1 MTEDSMPSTSEN
13 ILLEAK
19 DVQVGFPIIEGFI
32 QAVRGVSLQVLQGET
47 LALVGESGSGKSVT
61 ARALMGMLSE
71 KAVVGKQ
78 ATVRFKGK
86 EIIGMPEEQL
96 QKVRGREISMIFQE
110 PMTSLNPLYTVGGQ
124 IVECIQAHRK
134 INKKEARQEAL
145 RLLEEVGIPNPK
157 ARLDQ
162 YPHQLSGGQRQ
173 RVMIAMAIANK
184 PELLIADEPT
194 TALDVTIQAQ
204 ILRLI
209 KDLQQ
214 KYGMSV
220 ILITH
225 DLNVVR
231 KISDRICVM
240 RNGEIVE
247 RGDTEEVFTNPQHP
261 YTQHLIS
268 SEPSGTPPPLQG
280 DPPLSLDGRKVRV
293 VYRIRHG
300 SFFNRQ
306 VEDLVAVNDVNIQV
320 REGESVGVVG
330 ESGSGKTTLGLALIR
345 LIASQGGEIHFGE
358 RRIDNVERKD
368 LRDLRTVVQVVF
380 QDPFS
385 SLNPRMIV
393 RQIIAEG
400 LVVNNIGKSDA
411 ERDEMVKVAL
421 RDVQMDP
428 DVMDRFPHEFSGGQR
443 QRIAIARAMVMKP
456 KFVLLDEPTSALD
469 LSIQAQIIDLLK
481 DLRDKHGLSYLF
493 ISHDLKV
500 IKALCHNV
508 LVMQHGNVVEAGA
521 THEVLVNPRQA
532 YTQALVNAAFDV
544 VADSSVVSD
553 EASLS

>member
-1 MTEDSMPSTSEN
+1 
-13 ILLEAK
+13 
-19 DVQVGFPIIEGFI
+19 
-32 QAVRGVSLQVLQGET
+32 
-47 LALVGESGSGKSVT
+47 
-61 ARALMGMLSE
+61 
-71 KAVVGKQ
+71 
-78 ATVRFKGK
+78 
-86 EIIGMPEEQL
+86 
-96 QKVRGREISMIFQE
+96 
-110 PMTSLNPLYTVGGQ
+110 
-124 IVECIQAHRK
+124 
-134 INKKEARQEAL
+134 
-145 RLLEEVGIPNPK
+145 
-157 ARLDQ
+157 
-162 YPHQLSGGQRQ
+162 
-173 RVMIAMAIANK
+173 MIAMAIANK

>member
-1 MTEDSMPSTSEN
+1 MSTNSDQ
-13 ILLEAK
+13 ILLTAK
-19 DVQVGFPIIEGFI
+19 DIEVGFPIIEGFV
-32 QAVRGVSLQVLQGET
+32 QAVRGVSFDIIQGKT

-71 KAVVGKQ
+71 RAVVGKHTSVEFSGQ
-78 ATVRFKGK
+78 QL
-86 EIIGMPEEQL
+86 IGLPDERL
-96 QKVRGREISMIFQE
+96 QKIRGSAISMIFQE
-110 PMTSLNPLYTVGGQ
+110 PMTSLNPLYTVGSQ
-124 IVECIQAHRK
+124 IMESILAHQK
-134 INKKEARQEAL
+134 MPKKEARLSAL
-145 RLLEEVGIPNPK
+145 RLLQEVRIPRPE

-173 RVMIAMAIANK
+173 RVMIALAIANEPK
-184 PELLIADEPT
+184 LLIADEPT

-209 KDLQQ
+209 KDLQV

-220 ILITH
+220 LLITH

-231 KISDRICVM
+231 KTSEQICVM

-247 RGDTEEVFTNPQHP
+247 RGLTEEVFTNPQHP
-261 YTQHLIS
+261 YTQHLIR
-268 SEPSGTPPPLQG
+268 SEPKGSPPPLQG
-280 DPPLSLDGRKVRV
+280 DPPSSLKGDQIRV
-293 VYRIRHG
+293 VFKIRHG
-300 SFFNRQ
+300 SFFNRKT
-306 VEDLVAVNDVNIQV
+306 EDLVAVNNVDIRV

-345 LIASQGGEIHFGE
+345 LISSQGGEIRFGE
-358 RRIDNVERKD
+358 RRVDNVERKD
-368 LRDLRTVVQVVF
+368 LRDLRTSVQVVF

-400 LVVNNIGKSDA
+400 LVVNNIGNSDA
-411 ERDEMVKVAL
+411 DRDEMVRVAL
-421 RDVQMDP
+421 KDVQMDP

-481 DLRDKHGLSYLF
+481 DLRDKHKLSYLF

-508 LVMQHGNVVEAGA
+508 LVMQHGNVVEAGP
-521 THEVLVNPRQA
+521 TQDVLVNPQKE
-532 YTQALVNAAFDV
+532 YTKALVNAAFE
-544 VADSSVVSD
+544 VVSD
-553 EASLS
+553 QPQSTSQNFN